1 MEPPGIP
8 GRFSLSVESGPC
20 PRLGVDR
27 VGLAPLTS
35 HGPIR
40 AIDLDHF
47 DARCGQ
53 VAGEAGTIGA
63 CAFDTYSS
71 KLAEAAHPGQEV
83 AITLGTCRELGRLE
97 DPASIV
103 DHGAHGDIFMGAPP
117 ADDNLLCFCHAWSCL
132 PLMPMGEAPPAGTD
146 GQDSHGAGQGSY
158 QVTSVRPA
166 VHISGG
172 AWSTDQQQGTR
183 PVTHLGSEP
192 SPAPRYLQSESHI
205 PSVLAQGRG

>member
-83 AITLGTCRELGRLE
+83 AITLGACRELGRLE

-103 DHGAHGDIFMGAPP
+103 DHGAHVDIFMGVHP

-146 GQDSHGAGQGSY
+146 RTLMVLVKAPIRSRPSDRLC
-158 QVTSVRPA
+158 TSRAEPGRQ
-166 VHISGG
+166 IS
-172 AWSTDQQQGTR
+172 SK
-183 PVTHLGSEP
+183 
-192 SPAPRYLQSESHI
+192 
-205 PSVLAQGRG
+205 AQGQSHT